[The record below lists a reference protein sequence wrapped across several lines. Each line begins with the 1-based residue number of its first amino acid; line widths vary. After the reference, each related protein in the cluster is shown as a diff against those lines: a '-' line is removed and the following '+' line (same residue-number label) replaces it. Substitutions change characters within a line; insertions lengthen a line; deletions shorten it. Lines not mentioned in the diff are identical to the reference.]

1 MRNIGRNTE
10 HASTASR
17 RDAIL
22 VKKNYTLYRETE
34 IISDNTKTGPNG
46 EDAGEMVINVGPQHP
61 ATHGVLHLVITLQ
74 GETIKKMEPHLGYIH
89 RSIEKMCESL
99 SYRQFIYVTSRM
111 DYLSAHINNHAC
123 AMCVE
128 KGLQIEIPPRAQV
141 IRVLMGELTRVASH
155 ELWWGA
161 LAMDVGAFTPF
172 FYAFRERETINDI
185 MEETCGARLTMN
197 YMVPG
202 GVMYDLH
209 PNFQQ
214 RVKDFIK
221 LFKSKIDE
229 YDDLVT
235 GNIIF
240 QNRTKGIGV
249 ISKEDAISFGCTG
262 PVGRG
267 SGVHCDIRKLYP
279 YEVYDKVQF
288 EEIIETAGDSFARY
302 LVRIKEMRQSIHII
316 EQLIDNIPEGDFQA
330 KTKAVLKLPKGE
342 FYSRVET
349 ARGELGVYIVSE
361 GGTTPYRIKFRSP
374 GFSNLSALEHMVRG
388 SKIGDLMATMGTLDL
403 VIPDIDR

>member
-1 MRNIGRNTE
+1 MYRQTDIIEDNRD
-10 HASTASR
+10 TAQG
-17 RDAIL
+17 
-22 VKKNYTLYRETE
+22 NF
-34 IISDNTKTGPNG
+34 
-46 EDAGEMVINVGPQHP
+46 VINVGPQHP
-61 ATHGVLHLVITLQ
+61 ATHGVLHLVITLN
-74 GETIKKMEPHLGYIH
+74 GETIQKIEPHLGYIH

-123 AMCVE
+123 ALCVE
-128 KGLQIEIPPRAQV
+128 KGLQVEIPPRAQV
-141 IRVLMGELTRVASH
+141 IRVLMDELTRIASH

-161 LAMDVGAFTPF
+161 MAMDLGAFTPF
-172 FYAFRERETINDI
+172 FHAFRERETINDI

-202 GVMYDLH
+202 GVMQDIH
-209 PNFQQ
+209 PNFQK
-214 RVKDFIK
+214 RVKDFMQLYK
-221 LFKSKIDE
+221 KKIHE
-229 YDDLVT
+229 YDELVT
-235 GNIIF
+235 GNVIF
-240 QNRTKGIGV
+240 QNRMKGVGV
-249 ISKEDAISFGCTG
+249 ISAEDAISYGCTG
-262 PVGRG
+262 PVARG
-267 SGVHCDIRKLYP
+267 SGVSSDIRKIYP
-279 YEVYDKVQF
+279 YEIYDKLEFDEVL
-288 EEIIETAGDSFARY
+288 ESEGDSFARY
-302 LVRIKEMRQSIHII
+302 MIRIREMQQSIRIV

-374 GFSNLSALEHMVRG
+374 GFSNLSILDKMVKG
-388 SKIGDLMATMGTLDL
+388 GKIGDLIAAMGTLDL

>member
-1 MRNIGRNTE
+1 
-10 HASTASR
+10 
-17 RDAIL
+17 
-22 VKKNYTLYRETE
+22 
-34 IISDNTKTGPNG
+34 
-46 EDAGEMVINVGPQHP
+46 MVEEVATTIDGDLIINVGPQHP
-61 ATHGVLHLVITLQ
+61 ATHGVLHLVITLN
-74 GETIKKMEPHLGYIH
+74 GETIKKVEPHLGFIH

-123 AMCVE
+123 AICVE
-128 KGLQIEIPPRAQV
+128 KGLQVEIPPRAQV
-141 IRVLMGELTRVASH
+141 IRVLMDELTRIASH

-161 LAMDVGAFTPF
+161 MAMDVGAFTPF
-172 FYAFRERETINDI
+172 FHAFRERESINDI

-202 GVMYDLH
+202 GVMHDIH
-209 PNFQQ
+209 PNFQK
-214 RVKDFIK
+214 RVKEFMQ
-221 LFKSKIDE
+221 LYKSKVHE
-229 YDDLVT
+229 YDEMVT

-240 QNRTKGIGV
+240 QNRMKGVGLL
-249 ISKEDAISFGCTG
+249 SKEDAISYGCTG
-262 PVGRG
+262 PTGRG
-267 SGVHCDIRKLYP
+267 SGVNCDIRKLYP
-279 YEVYDKVQF
+279 YEIYDKIEFDEV
-288 EEIIETAGDSFARY
+288 IETAGDSFARY
-302 LVRIKEMRQSIHII
+302 MVRIREMNQSIRII
-316 EQLIDNIPEGDFQA
+316 EQLIDNIPEGDFQT

-374 GFSNLSALEHMVRG
+374 GFSNLSVLDHIARG
-388 SKIGDLMATMGTLDL
+388 SKIGDLIAMMGTLDL

>member
-1 MRNIGRNTE
+1 
-10 HASTASR
+10 
-17 RDAIL
+17 
-22 VKKNYTLYRETE
+22 LYRETQ
-34 IISDNTKTGPNG
+34 IIKRDTIIPATG
-46 EDAGEMVINVGPQHP
+46 EDADAGELVINVGPQHP

-74 GETIKKMEPHLGYIH
+74 GETIKKIEPHLGYIH

-123 AMCVE
+123 ALCIE
-128 KGLQIEIPPRAQV
+128 KGLQLEIPPRAQV
-141 IRVLMGELTRVASH
+141 IRVLMDELTRIASH

-161 LAMDVGAFTPF
+161 MAMDLGAFTPF

-197 YMVPG
+197 YLVPG
-202 GVMYDLH
+202 GVMVDIH
-209 PNFQQ
+209 PNFQK
-214 RVKDFIK
+214 RVKDFIQ
-221 LFKSKIDE
+221 LFNSKVDE

-240 QNRTKGIGV
+240 QNRTKGVGV
-249 ISKEDAISFGCTG
+249 LSKEDAISFGCTG
-262 PVGRG
+262 PVGRA
-267 SGVHCDIRKLYP
+267 SGVPCDIRKLYP
-279 YEVYDKVQF
+279 YEVYDKVSF
-288 EEIIETAGDSFARY
+288 DEIIETAGDSYARY
-302 LVRIKEMRQSIHII
+302 LVRMKELRQSIRII

-374 GFSNLSALEHMVRG
+374 GFSNLSALGHMSVG
-388 SKIGDLMATMGTLDL
+388 SKIGDLMAIMGTLDL

>member
-1 MRNIGRNTE
+1 
-10 HASTASR
+10 
-17 RDAIL
+17 
-22 VKKNYTLYRETE
+22 
-34 IISDNTKTGPNG
+34 
-46 EDAGEMVINVGPQHP
+46 MVINVGPQHP
-61 ATHGVLHLVITLQ
+61 ATHGVLHLVITLN
-74 GETIKKMEPHLGYIH
+74 GETILKVDPHLGYIH

-123 AMCVE
+123 ALCVE
-128 KGLQIEIPPRAQV
+128 KGLQVEIPPRAQV
-141 IRVLMGELTRVASH
+141 IRVLMDELTRIASH

-161 LAMDVGAFTPF
+161 MAMDLGAFTPF
-172 FYAFRERETINDI
+172 FHAFRERESINDI

-197 YMVPG
+197 YIVPG

-209 PNFQQ
+209 PNFRQ
-214 RVKDFIK
+214 RVKDFMQLYK
-221 LFKSKIDE
+221 RKMHE
-229 YDDLVT
+229 YDELVT

-240 QNRTKGIGV
+240 RNRMKGVGV
-249 ISKEDAISFGCTG
+249 ISAEDAISWGCTG
-262 PVGRG
+262 PVARG
-267 SGVHCDIRKLYP
+267 SGVSCDIRKLFP
-279 YEVYDKVQF
+279 YEVYDKVEF
-288 EEIIETAGDSFARY
+288 DEVLETEGDSFARY
-302 LVRIKEMRQSIHII
+302 MVRLREMQQSIRIV
-316 EQLIDNIPEGDFQA
+316 EQLIDNIPEGEFQA

-374 GFSNLSALEHMVRG
+374 GFSNLSILDHMVRG
-388 SKIGDLMATMGTLDL
+388 GKIGDLIAAMGTLDL

>member
-1 MRNIGRNTE
+1 MLEEIGT
-10 HASTASR
+10 TAEG
-17 RDAIL
+17 DI
-22 VKKNYTLYRETE
+22 
-34 IISDNTKTGPNG
+34 
-46 EDAGEMVINVGPQHP
+46 VINVGPQHP
-61 ATHGVLHLVITLQ
+61 ATHGVLHLVITLN
-74 GETIKKMEPHLGYIH
+74 GETIKKIEPHLGYIH

-99 SYRQFIYVTSRM
+99 TYRQFIYSTSRM

-123 AMCVE
+123 ALCVE
-128 KGLQIEIPPRAQV
+128 KGLQLEIPARAQY
-141 IRVLMGELTRVASH
+141 IRVIMDELTRIASH

-161 LAMDVGAFTPF
+161 MAMDLGAFTPF
-172 FYAFRERETINDI
+172 FHAFRERETINEI

-202 GVMYDLH
+202 GVMADLH
-209 PNFQQ
+209 PDFQ
-214 RVKDFIK
+214 RKVKEFIK
-221 LFKSKIDE
+221 LYKAKIDE

-240 QNRTKGIGV
+240 QNRMQNVGILTP
-249 ISKEDAISFGCTG
+249 EDAISFGCTG
-262 PVGRG
+262 PTARG
-267 SGVHCDIRKLYP
+267 SGVSCDIRKLYP
-279 YEVYDKVQF
+279 IDVYDKVAF
-288 EEIIETAGDSFARY
+288 DEVLETAGDSYARY
-302 LVRIKEMRQSIHII
+302 MVRMREMKESVRII

-342 FYSRVET
+342 FYQRVET

-374 GFSNLSALEHMVRG
+374 GFSNLSALETIVKG
-388 SKIGDLMATMGTLDL
+388 GKLGDLVAAMGTLDL

>member
-1 MRNIGRNTE
+1 MY
-10 HASTASR
+10 S
-17 RDAIL
+17 
-22 VKKNYTLYRETE
+22 ETQ
-34 IISDNTKTGPNG
+34 IINNAEKIAKLAGHPG
-46 EDAGEMVINVGPQHP
+46 EEGELVINVGPQHP

-74 GETIKKMEPHLGYIH
+74 GETIKKIEPHLGYIH

-111 DYLSAHINNHAC
+111 DYLSAHMNNHAC
-123 AMCVE
+123 AMTVE
-128 KGLQIEIPPRAQV
+128 KALQVEVPSRAQY
-141 IRVLMGELTRVASH
+141 IRVIMSELTRIASH

-161 LAMDVGAFTPF
+161 MAMDLGAFTPF

-202 GVMYDLH
+202 GVMADIH
-209 PNFQQ
+209 PTFQQ
-214 RVKDFIK
+214 KVKDFIT

-229 YDDLVT
+229 YDELVT

-240 QNRTKGIGV
+240 QNRMKNVGV
-249 ISKEDAISFGCTG
+249 LPKEDAISYGCTG
-262 PVGRG
+262 PVARG
-267 SGVHCDIRKLYP
+267 SGVSCDIRKIFP

-288 EEIIETAGDSFARY
+288 DEILETRGDSFSRY
-302 LVRIKEMRQSIHII
+302 MVRIREMKESVKII
-316 EQLIDNIPEGDFQA
+316 EQLIDNIPEGEFQA

-342 FYSRVET
+342 YYTRVET

-361 GGTTPYRIKFRSP
+361 GSTTPYRIKFRSP
-374 GFSNLSALEHMVRG
+374 GFSNLSALEHMAKG

>member
-1 MRNIGRNTE
+1 
-10 HASTASR
+10 
-17 RDAIL
+17 
-22 VKKNYTLYRETE
+22 
-34 IISDNTKTGPNG
+34 
-46 EDAGEMVINVGPQHP
+46 MVEEVARTIDGDLIINVGPQHP
-61 ATHGVLHLVITLQ
+61 ATHGVLHLVITLN
-74 GETIKKMEPHLGYIH
+74 GETIKKVEPHLGYIH

-123 AMCVE
+123 ALCVE
-128 KGLQIEIPPRAQV
+128 KGLQVEIPPRAQV
-141 IRVLMGELTRVASH
+141 IRVLMDELTRIASH

-161 LAMDVGAFTPF
+161 MAMDVGAFTPF
-172 FYAFRERETINDI
+172 FHAFRERESINDI

-202 GVMYDLH
+202 GVMHDIH
-209 PNFQQ
+209 PNFQK
-214 RVKDFIK
+214 RVKEFMQ
-221 LFKSKIDE
+221 LYKSKVHE
-229 YDDLVT
+229 YDEMVT

-240 QNRTKGIGV
+240 QNRMKGVGV
-249 ISKEDAISFGCTG
+249 LSKEDVISYGCTG
-262 PVGRG
+262 PTGRG
-267 SGVHCDIRKLYP
+267 SGLNCDIRKLYP
-279 YEVYDKVQF
+279 YEIYDKIEFDEV
-288 EEIIETAGDSFARY
+288 IETAGDSFARY
-302 LVRIKEMRQSIHII
+302 MVRIREMQQSIRII

-374 GFSNLSALEHMVRG
+374 GFSNLSVLDHIARG
-388 SKIGDLMATMGTLDL
+388 SKIGDLIAMMGTLDL